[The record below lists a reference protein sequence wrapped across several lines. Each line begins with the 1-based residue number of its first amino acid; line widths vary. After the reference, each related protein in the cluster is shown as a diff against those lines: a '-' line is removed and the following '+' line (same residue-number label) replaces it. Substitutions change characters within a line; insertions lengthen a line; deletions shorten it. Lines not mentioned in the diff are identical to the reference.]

1 MDKKGKVIGICVISI
16 LILGVFIVI
25 YKGFIANESQ
35 DTESSQTTVPKVKAK
50 EKFTYEDMMK
60 YREADDRKNGRA
72 MINID
77 SNATIDTLN
86 FKLADEGTSL
96 FSDSD
101 PIEDNAFTPVQEEKV
116 YPAPKTASKSYV
128 GYTPKHPSGS
138 SRNDLYNVD
147 AYRESYNEIR
157 TQNEPQSQLNN
168 YPSTTASAEPQ
179 TEVPTRRRREG
190 FIGSSGSKAGIGT
203 GVSVIVFGDQVI
215 ESGESVK
222 LRVTKETKLNGS
234 TIPKNS
240 IAYGVVSRGQNRLNI
255 TVSSI
260 QSGGRNIP
268 VNLNAYDATDGMA
281 GLKVS
286 QQAFDNTTDNIK
298 SQAGEE
304 VLSATGISSL
314 PVIGML
320 GRGAKDLLTRRKSN
334 NSIIVT
340 NNYQLILK

>member
-1 MDKKGKVIGICVISI
+1 
-16 LILGVFIVI
+16 
-25 YKGFIANESQ
+25 
-35 DTESSQTTVPKVKAK
+35 
-50 EKFTYEDMMK
+50 
-60 YREADDRKNGRA
+60 
-72 MINID
+72 
-77 SNATIDTLN
+77 
-86 FKLADEGTSL
+86 
-96 FSDSD
+96 
-101 PIEDNAFTPVQEEKV
+101 
-116 YPAPKTASKSYV
+116 
-128 GYTPKHPSGS
+128 
-138 SRNDLYNVD
+138 
-147 AYRESYNEIR
+147 
-157 TQNEPQSQLNN
+157 
-168 YPSTTASAEPQ
+168 
-179 TEVPTRRRREG
+179 
-190 FIGSSGSKAGIGT
+190 
-203 GVSVIVFGDQVI
+203 
-215 ESGESVK
+215 ESVK

-320 GRGAKDLLTRRKSN
+320 G
-334 NSIIVT
+334 
-340 NNYQLILK
+340 